1 MPVTVNGQPWGFQY
15 SPYVYYNEHAIVMNT
30 QHTPMV
36 IDRSAFDKLFSFV
49 EQFPHYF
56 LGSNA
61 DLPIVWHTSISRA
74 DITPSRWKRQKKS
87 SALRFRVLRM

>member
-36 IDRSAFDKLFSFV
+36 IDRSAFDTEVKKAVFDAKAAGITNISLDV
-49 EQFPHYF
+49 MLIY
-56 LGSNA
+56 
-61 DLPIVWHTSISRA
+61 DL
-74 DITPSRWKRQKKS
+74 KK
-87 SALRFRVLRM
+87 